1 MSDQKYRHGLRST
14 YLKGCRCKSCRE
26 AAREYVKL
34 RNPVIPKDMF
44 AEQNARARVQ
54 QQESQNR
61 ASRSHRRWEAW
72 EDAIAGDYS
81 RSIFDIAC
89 ELERSIYSVRNRRQI
104 LNLREKWY
112 SHHILP
118 SEDSEE

>member
-1 MSDQKYRHGLRST
+1 MSEQKYHHGLRST
-14 YLKGCRCKSCRE
+14 YLKGCRCEPCRE
-26 AAREYVKL
+26 ASREYVKL
-34 RNPVIPKDMF
+34 RRASTPTEVF
-44 AEQNARARVQ
+44 AEQNERARVQ

-61 ASRSHRRWEAW
+61 ASRSHRRWESW

-104 LNLREKWY
+104 LKLREKWY
-112 SHHILP
+112 SRHILP
-118 SEDSEE
+118 SKDSDK

>member
-1 MSDQKYRHGLRST
+1 MSDQKYHHGLRST
-14 YLKGCRCKSCRE
+14 YLKGCRCKPCRE

-72 EDAIAGDYS
+72 EDDIAGDYS

-89 ELERSIYSVRNRRQI
+89 ELERSVYSVRNRRQI

-112 SHHILP
+112 SRHILP

>member
-1 MSDQKYRHGLRST
+1 MSDQTYRHGLRST
-14 YLKGCRCKSCRE
+14 YLKGCRCEPCRE
-26 AAREYVKL
+26 ASREYVKL
-34 RNPVIPKDMF
+34 RRASTPTEVF
-44 AEQNARARVQ
+44 AQQNARARVQ

-104 LNLREKWY
+104 LKLREKWY
-112 SHHILP
+112 SRHILP
-118 SEDSEE
+118 SKDSDK

>member
-14 YLKGCRCKSCRE
+14 YLKGCRCKPCRE

-72 EDAIAGDYS
+72 EDDIAGDYS

-89 ELERSIYSVRNRRQI
+89 ELERSVYSVRNRRQI

-112 SHHILP
+112 SRHILP

>member
-14 YLKGCRCKSCRE
+14 YLKGCRCKPCRE

-72 EDAIAGDYS
+72 EDDIAGDYS

-89 ELERSIYSVRNRRQI
+89 ELERSVYSVRNRRQI

-112 SHHILP
+112 SRHILT